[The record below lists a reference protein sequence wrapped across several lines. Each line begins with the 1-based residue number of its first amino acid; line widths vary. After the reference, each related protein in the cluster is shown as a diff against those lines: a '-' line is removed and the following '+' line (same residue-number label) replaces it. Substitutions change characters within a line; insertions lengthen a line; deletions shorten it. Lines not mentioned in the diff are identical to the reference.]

1 LVANRRGGGA
11 PAGRAPDTHLA
22 STRASQTLGAGRAWR
37 KWLPLLDFDCIHV
50 PQNLCVENRAAYMNS
65 GAVIRMVA
73 SDPET
78 RGLILMWEKVDLGD
92 SGSGATGTE

>member
-1 LVANRRGGGA
+1 
-11 PAGRAPDTHLA
+11 
-22 STRASQTLGAGRAWR
+22 
-37 KWLPLLDFDCIHV
+37 
-50 PQNLCVENRAAYMNS
+50 MNS